1 MKLAV
6 ITLLLIVTV
15 ALAQEPAAKQTG
27 VLRLRVKVKAD
38 DAAPVRGLARKRFF
52 LIPGTLEQNRALIN
66 AIEQQPLTT
75 RDCYYKQHGASAE
88 LINWLKDGDCESV
101 YCRTVEKEFVSG
113 PKPCPNSRLPSPW
126 AKKSTAAMKPR
137 DNG

>member
-1 MKLAV
+1 MRASRLVFIA
-6 ITLLLIVTV
+6 LLLIVTV
-15 ALAQEPAAKQTG
+15 VLAQEPAAKQTG

-38 DAAPVRGLARKRFF
+38 DSAPLRGLARKRFF

-66 AIEQQPLTT
+66 AIEQQALMT

-101 YCRTVEKEFVSG
+101 YCRSIEKDF
-113 PKPCPNSRLPSPW
+113 
-126 AKKSTAAMKPR
+126 
-137 DNG
+137 